1 MLAQFLAQYFGRIFA
16 KRPWGYNMACS
27 LAQPRLYC
35 NDIPPPSPT
44 LPHPLPLPSPIPSP
58 IYPLPPPPSPTL
70 PHHRMRNHFEMMAG
84 QPFLATVFRINCL
97 QNNMKY
103 SLVHYGFYCC
113 EKDSEYYINLT
124 HRAGHMRYFPNA
136 FASTPHI
143 FVSNASRYGSSALRV
158 IKKYPINLL

>member
-35 NDIPPPSPT
+35 NDI
-44 LPHPLPLPSPIPSP
+44 
-58 IYPLPPPPSPTL
+58 PPPSPTL

-158 IKKYPINLL
+158 IKKYPKNFL